1 MTSSMHSDLQIPSYS
16 SDMRILM
23 ENMQALNVTDRHD
36 DIGLHNSS
44 SVKSKEPRSMIPV
57 RQYTPSSYR
66 TMPSQSHTTDASDVR
81 HSLRTNENHSCLF
94 SKFSIQLID
103 QQRLILH

>member
-1 MTSSMHSDLQIPSYS
+1 MHSDFQPASYS

-23 ENMQALNVTDRHD
+23 ENMQALNVNERVDEH
-36 DIGLHNSS
+36 GLYNSS

-66 TMPSQSHTTDASDVR
+66 TMQSQSHTTDSSDVR
-81 HSLRTNENHSCLF
+81 RHFISLSSNE
-94 SKFSIQLID
+94 
-103 QQRLILH
+103 